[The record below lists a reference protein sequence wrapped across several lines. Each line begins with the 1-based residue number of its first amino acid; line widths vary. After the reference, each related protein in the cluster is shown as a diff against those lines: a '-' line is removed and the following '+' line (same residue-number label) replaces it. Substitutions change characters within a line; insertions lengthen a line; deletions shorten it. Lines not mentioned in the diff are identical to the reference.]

1 MTLLVGVV
9 MLVKLVLATEE
20 VVGVGVVSVVLA
32 SMCCVDDCC
41 VVETVE
47 EKKSFTTSIIM
58 YNRNRDT
65 IIGREGGRH
74 HE

>member
-1 MTLLVGVV
+1 MLLVGVV
-9 MLVKLVLATEE
+9 MLVKLVLAREE

-32 SMCCVDDCC
+32 SMCCVDDWC

-47 EKKSFTTSIIM
+47 EKKSVTTSIIM
-58 YNRNRDT
+58 YKRKGDT